1 MHSLERDLAGVH
13 AQIILKLVFGLGPD
27 RLTPELLERCHAAF
41 ITFDEHLFS
50 FPIDLPGFGMLTSHK
65 SNLLKCIK
73 DCIEPL
79 LPTMVNAD
87 SYSITSPV
95 LQVFMK
101 G

>member
-13 AQIILKLVFGLGPD
+13 AQVILELVFGLGPD

-50 FPIDLPGFGMLTSHK
+50 FPIDLPGFGMLTSHQ

-73 DCIEPL
+73 IALNLCFRPW
-79 LPTMVNAD
+79 
-87 SYSITSPV
+87 
-95 LQVFMK
+95 
-101 G
+101 